1 MWTSLAVQLW
11 SPDLTWKEID
21 IIKELHL
28 CHQIFIFSNSMPKS
42 AWFFLTLSKM
52 LFGVGKSFGWVVQ
65 SSWPVWMTV
74 HMICQV
80 WSEKGKFCKINSIRH
95 TSVRPAQQ
103 LPQNETQ
110 EEVWFSTSLK
120 ILMWLPIPMF
130 VAGLL
135 PRWRDLLLQSSD
147 LLPLILLLRLE
158 YF

>member
-1 MWTSLAVQLW
+1 
-11 SPDLTWKEID
+11 
-21 IIKELHL
+21 
-28 CHQIFIFSNSMPKS
+28 
-42 AWFFLTLSKM
+42 
-52 LFGVGKSFGWVVQ
+52 
-65 SSWPVWMTV
+65 
-74 HMICQV
+74 MICQV

-147 LLPLILLLRLE
+147 LLPLTLLLRLE
-158 YF
+158 YFMEHSIVIHTKKLT